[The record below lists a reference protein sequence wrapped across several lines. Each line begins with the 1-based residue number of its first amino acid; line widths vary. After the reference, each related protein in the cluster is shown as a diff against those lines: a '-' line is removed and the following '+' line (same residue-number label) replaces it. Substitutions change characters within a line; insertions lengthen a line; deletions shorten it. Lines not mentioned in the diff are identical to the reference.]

1 MLPRGQKIA
10 KEMYGCRG
18 TCAHHNTDIWGDCAP
33 ADYYVPSTL
42 WPMGSLWL
50 SLHIFEHY
58 QYTHNQ
64 EFILEYFPILKENAL
79 FFLDYMFK
87 DANGFYATG
96 PSVSPGE
103 CLYDSRWAG
112 CNSLLKPIN
121 GYSTFKRIFYILFTT
136 S

>member
-1 MLPRGQKIA
+1 MG
-10 KEMYGCRG
+10 
-18 TCAHHNTDIWGDCAP
+18 GDCAP

-96 PSVSPGE
+96 PSVSPE
-103 CLYDSRWAG
+103 NA
-112 CNSLLKPIN
+112 I
-121 GYSTFKRIFYILFTT
+121 
-136 S
+136 